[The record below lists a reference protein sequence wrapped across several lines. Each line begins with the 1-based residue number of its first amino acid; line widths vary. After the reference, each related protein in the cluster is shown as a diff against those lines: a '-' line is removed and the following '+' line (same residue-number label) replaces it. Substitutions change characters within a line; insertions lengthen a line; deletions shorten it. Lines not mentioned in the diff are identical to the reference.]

1 MTLTFWLGNLF
12 ALHLLA
18 FCWDFV
24 GIMLAS
30 KVISFAARIRFFYKK
45 KVCVFRMLFVVNI
58 HLNVD
63 VVVFFCLI
71 VDVDVD
77 FNQFCFWMMI

>member
-1 MTLTFWLGNLF
+1 MTLTFCWAIYLRCICWHLLGF
-12 ALHLLA
+12 CLHLLA
-18 FCWDFV
+18 
-24 GIMLAS
+24 S
-30 KVISFAARIRFFYKK
+30 KLISFVARTLFFFLQ
-45 KVCVFRMLFVVNI
+45 KVCVFRMFFVANI